1 MQNVTAGFLWNKYA
15 KIKDILQL
23 KLQVIEERIDF
34 STLVFRAFHNQKFSK
49 NLQLQQKQTNIKM
62 LKNNNNE
69 ILIGVTKNS
78 RAFSKQSAPRFNG
91 LATIIQSDII
101 LSTCKVEVKQYQL
114 DKALTKYFMV

>member
-1 MQNVTAGFLWNKYA
+1 
-15 KIKDILQL
+15 
-23 KLQVIEERIDF
+23 
-34 STLVFRAFHNQKFSK
+34 
-49 NLQLQQKQTNIKM
+49 M

-78 RAFSKQSAPRFNG
+78 AFSKQSAPRFNG

-114 DKALTKYFMV
+114 DKALTKYFMVQASDIDGNQSFEMC